1 VRSQRFHR
9 YILAKIVEKGNAAT
23 GGTVEIRGYDFHW
36 TKLTAEAYGVIIH
49 GLEKSNERPLLQ
61 VDKLTLR
68 LKDSLDMHQKVNL
81 QEVLIEHPVV
91 HLAVDGPSQQYP
103 LAQAPKGRARTL
115 TYSIGSGHVLL
126 INGEI
131 YYNDRQLSLIADVYD
146 LKTEIGYSLL
156 TTSYDGSLSY
166 KQGQVKYAGLNRCRT
181 VSRQN
186 LMRLPPGWPL
196 ILSC

>member
-1 VRSQRFHR
+1 MKWKRIIGWIAAIVLILTVGTVVTGIFVVRSQRFHR

-68 LKDSLDMHQKVNL
+68 LKILSILHQKVNL

-91 HLAVDGPSQQYP
+91 HLAVDGAGRSNIPS
-103 LAQAPKGRARTL
+103 PKA
-115 TYSIGSGHVLL
+115 
-126 INGEI
+126 
-131 YYNDRQLSLIADVYD
+131 
-146 LKTEIGYSLL
+146 
-156 TTSYDGSLSY
+156 
-166 KQGQVKYAGLNRCRT
+166 
-181 VSRQN
+181 
-186 LMRLPPGWPL
+186 
-196 ILSC
+196 SC